1 MKKVLLA
8 GMLTVGVAG
17 LAACGAGDSNE
28 KIAETENG
36 SVTKDEFYEAMKEV
50 SGPDVLKELI
60 INEVLEDKY
69 DVSDEEVDEQIEEL
83 KDEIGDSFDELLE
96 QQGLTEDELRDDLK
110 SNLLQQ
116 EALAEDI
123 DISDEEIEEYY
134 ENMQTEI
141 KARHILV
148 EDEETAKKVEDKL
161 DDGEDFADLAKE
173 YSEDSSAEDGGDI
186 GFFTVG
192 QMVPEFEEAAYKL
205 DKDEVS
211 EPVQSE
217 YGFHIIEV
225 LDKEDVDEDIG
236 SLEDNEKEIRQS
248 LVNQKVDPE
257 EAQAKIQELVEETD
271 IEINDEDLE
280 DIFDEED
287 QMQMP
292 DMG

>member
-1 MKKVLLA
+1 
-8 GMLTVGVAG
+8 
-17 LAACGAGDSNE
+17 
-28 KIAETENG
+28 
-36 SVTKDEFYEAMKEV
+36 
-50 SGPDVLKELI
+50 
-60 INEVLEDKY
+60 
-69 DVSDEEVDEQIEEL
+69 
-83 KDEIGDSFDELLE
+83 
-96 QQGLTEDELRDDLK
+96 
-110 SNLLQQ
+110 
-116 EALAEDI
+116 
-123 DISDEEIEEYY
+123 
-134 ENMQTEI
+134 MQTEI

-148 EDEETAKKVEDKL
+148 EDEETAEKVVDKL
-161 DDGEDFADLAKE
+161 DDGDDFADLAKE

-236 SLEDNEKEIRQS
+236 SLEDNEKEIRQAI
-248 LVNQKVDPE
+248 VEQKVDPE
-257 EAQAKIQELVEETD
+257 EAQVKIQELVEESD

-280 DIFDEED
+280 DIFDEDD

>member
-8 GMLTVGVAG
+8 GMLTVGVAS
-17 LAACGAGDSNE
+17 LAACGADDSNE

-50 SGPDVLKELI
+50 SGSDVLKELI
-60 INEVLEDKY
+60 INEVLEEKY

-148 EDEETAKKVEDKL
+148 EDEETAEKVVDKL
-161 DDGEDFADLAKE
+161 DDGDDFADLAKE

-236 SLEDNEKEIRQS
+236 SLEDNEKEIRQAI
-248 LVNQKVDPE
+248 VEQKVDPE
-257 EAQAKIQELVEETD
+257 EAQVKIQELVEESD

-280 DIFDEED
+280 DIFDEDD

>member
-1 MKKVLLA
+1 MRKVLLA
-8 GMLTVGVAG
+8 ATLTFSVAG
-17 LAACGAGDSNE
+17 LAACGSGDNDD

-36 SVTKDEFYEAMKEV
+36 SVTKDEFYEAMKEQ
-50 SGPDVLKELI
+50 SGSDVLKELI

-69 DVSDEEVDEQIEEL
+69 DVSDDEVDEQIDEL
-83 KDEIGDSFDELLE
+83 KEEIGDGFDDLLE
-96 QQGLTEDELRDDLK
+96 QQGLNEEELRNDLK

-123 DISDEEIEEYY
+123 DISDDEIEDYY

-148 EDEETAKKVEDKL
+148 EDEETAEKVLDKL
-161 DDGEDFADLAKE
+161 DDGDDFADLAKE

-236 SLEDNEKEIRQS
+236 SLEDNEKEIRQNI
-248 LVNQKVDPE
+248 VDQKVDPE
-257 EAQAKIQELVEETD
+257 EAQAKIQDLVEESD
-271 IEINDEDLE
+271 IKINDEDLE
-280 DIFDEED
+280 NIFDEDD
-287 QMQMP
+287 QMEMP

>member
-1 MKKVLLA
+1 MRKVLLA
-8 GMLTVGVAG
+8 ATLTFSVAG
-17 LAACGAGDSNE
+17 LAACGSGDNDD

-36 SVTKDEFYEAMKEV
+36 SVTKDEFYEAMKEQ
-50 SGPDVLKELI
+50 SGSDVLKELI

-69 DVSDEEVDEQIEEL
+69 DVSDDEVDEQIDEL
-83 KDEIGDSFDELLE
+83 KEEIGDGFDDLLE
-96 QQGLTEDELRDDLK
+96 QQGLNEEELRNDLK

-123 DISDEEIEEYY
+123 DISDDEIEDYY

-148 EDEETAKKVEDKL
+148 EDEETAEKVLDKL
-161 DDGEDFADLAKE
+161 DDGDDFADLAKE

-236 SLEDNEKEIRQS
+236 SLEDNEKEIRQNI
-248 LVNQKVDPE
+248 VDQKVDPE
-257 EAQAKIQELVEETD
+257 EAQAKIQELVEESD
-271 IEINDEDLE
+271 IKINDEDLE
-280 DIFDEED
+280 NIFDEDD
-287 QMQMP
+287 QMEMP

>member
-1 MKKVLLA
+1 MRKVLLA
-8 GMLTVGVAG
+8 ATLTFSVAG
-17 LAACGAGDSNE
+17 LAACGSGDNDD

-36 SVTKDEFYEAMKEV
+36 SVTKDEFYEAMKEQ
-50 SGPDVLKELI
+50 SGSDVLKELI

-69 DVSDEEVDEQIEEL
+69 DVSDEEVDEQIDEL
-83 KDEIGDSFDELLE
+83 KEEIGDGFDDLLE
-96 QQGLTEDELRDDLK
+96 QQGLNEEELRNDLK

-123 DISDEEIEEYY
+123 DISDDEIEDYY

-148 EDEETAKKVEDKL
+148 EDEETAEKVLDKL
-161 DDGEDFADLAKE
+161 DDGDDFADLAKE

-236 SLEDNEKEIRQS
+236 SLEDNEKEIRQNI
-248 LVNQKVDPE
+248 VDQKVDPE
-257 EAQAKIQELVEETD
+257 EAQAKIQDLVEESD
-271 IEINDEDLE
+271 IKINDEDLE
-280 DIFDEED
+280 NIFDEDD
-287 QMQMP
+287 QMEMP

>member
-1 MKKVLLA
+1 MRKVLLA
-8 GMLTVGVAG
+8 AALTFSVAG
-17 LAACGAGDSNE
+17 LAACGSGDSDD

-36 SVTKDEFYEAMKEV
+36 SVTKDEFYEAMKEQ
-50 SGPDVLKELI
+50 SGSDVLKELI

-69 DVSDEEVDEQIEEL
+69 DVSDDEVDEQIDEL
-83 KDEIGDSFDELLE
+83 KEEIGDGFDDLLE
-96 QQGLTEDELRDDLK
+96 QQGLNEEELRKDLK
-110 SNLLQQ
+110 ANLLQQ

-123 DISDEEIEEYY
+123 DISDDEIEDYY

-148 EDEETAKKVEDKL
+148 EDEETAEKVLDKL
-161 DDGEDFADLAKE
+161 DDGDDFADLAKE

-236 SLEDNEKEIRQS
+236 SLEDNEKEIRQNI
-248 LVNQKVDPE
+248 VDQKVDPE
-257 EAQAKIQELVEETD
+257 EAQAKIQELVEESD
-271 IEINDEDLE
+271 IKINDEDLE
-280 DIFDEED
+280 NIFDEDD
-287 QMQMP
+287 QMEMP